1 MAGIKTPNAV
11 LKRRGSKKTRDEIEA
26 PEGQVAPVYELGPE
40 GMRAFQRIAGH
51 LEAIGQLRPA
61 FSDSIT
67 IAAGAIGNIEIASRD
82 LMERGH
88 ISITE
93 RGETKNPSFTI
104 LTSSQQIAHR
114 YLSSLGLTP
123 TTIGNLIGSQ
133 KEEYNPIAD
142 L

>member
-1 MAGIKTPNAV
+1 MAGRKTPNEV

-26 PEGQVAPVYELGPE
+26 PAGEVMPVYDLAPE
-40 GMRAFQRIAGH
+40 AMRAFRRIAGQ
-51 LEAIGQLRPA
+51 LDAIGQLRPA
-61 FSDSIT
+61 FADSIT

-82 LMERGH
+82 LNERGH

-114 YLSSLGLTP
+114 YLSSMGLTP
-123 TTIGNLIGSQ
+123 TTIGNLIGSHS
-133 KEEYNPIAD
+133 EESNPIAD

>member
-1 MAGIKTPNAV
+1 MAGQKTPNAI
-11 LKRRGSKKTRDEIEA
+11 LKRRGSKKTRNEIEA
-26 PEGQVAPVYELGPE
+26 PDGEVSPVYPLSTEGQ
-40 GMRAFQRIAGH
+40 RAFQRIAGH
-51 LEAIGQLRPA
+51 LDAIGQLRPA

-82 LMERGH
+82 LNERGH

-123 TTIGNLIGSQ
+123 TTIGNLIGSTM
-133 KEEYNPIAD
+133 EESNPFAD